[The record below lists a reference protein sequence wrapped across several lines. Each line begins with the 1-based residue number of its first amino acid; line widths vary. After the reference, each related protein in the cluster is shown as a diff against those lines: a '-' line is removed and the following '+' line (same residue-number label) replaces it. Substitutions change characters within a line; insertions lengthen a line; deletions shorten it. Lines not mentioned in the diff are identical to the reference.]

1 MCLQFDIMPG
11 THWLDGFISFCI
23 ASRISCALLII
34 IVNSNLS
41 NSRKCSKF
49 RSEELER
56 SIYDL
61 SIKNKALKLEIDV
74 FNLFFHF
81 SSSSSCIQWAM
92 TDMKEFSCL
101 ADVCIAVACSLYVSF
116 FFFVCFIQRVVL
128 FSNAIFCFNSFF
140 VILCTKPCRV
150 VMHQNHDTVTVA

>member
-1 MCLQFDIMPG
+1 MPG

-116 FFFVCFIQRVVL
+116 FFSFVSFSVWCCFPMQ
-128 FSNAIFCFNSFF
+128 FF
-140 VILCTKPCRV
+140 VLTLFLWYCA
-150 VMHQNHDTVTVA
+150 QNHAVSSCIKTMTRWR